1 MAQDDIWGIQNYDIP
16 QMGQF
21 MYAFNKNQEG
31 IDEAMQQMADRKA
44 LEDNAHQASID
55 SLEVLKRIEMNT
67 AYLKDI
73 VDLLNTSNEHQKELN
88 EMIQSILNIAKSPD
102 KSEAQSRYRS
112 VMKKIGDF
120 ATVTSSALNIAKLS
134 ALAATVLQFF
144 MQSH

>member
-21 MYAFNKNQEG
+21 MDAFNKNQEG

-120 ATVTSSALNIAKLS
+120 ATVTSTALNIAKLS

>member
-21 MYAFNKNQEG
+21 MDAFNKNQEG
-31 IDEAMQQMADRKA
+31 IDEAMQQIADRKA

>member
-21 MYAFNKNQEG
+21 MDAFNKNQEG

-73 VDLLNTSNEHQKELN
+73 VDMLNTSNEHQKELN

>member
-21 MYAFNKNQEG
+21 MDAFNKNQEG

-55 SLEVLKRIEMNT
+55 SLEVLKKIEMNT

-73 VDLLNTSNEHQKELN
+73 VDLLNVNNENQKELN
-88 EMIQSILNIAKSPD
+88 DMVQSIIGIAKATD
-102 KSEAQSRYRS
+102 KEEAQSRYRS

-120 ATVTSSALNIAKLS
+120 STITSSALNIVKLS
-134 ALAATVLQFF
+134 SLAATVLQFF

>member
-21 MYAFNKNQEG
+21 MDAFNKNQEG

>member
-21 MYAFNKNQEG
+21 MDAFNKNQEG

-44 LEDNAHQASID
+44 LEDSAHQASID

>member
-1 MAQDDIWGIQNYDIP
+1 MAQDDIWGIQNYDIQ

-21 MYAFNKNQEG
+21 MDAFNKNQEG

-67 AYLKDI
+67 AYIKDI
-73 VDLLNTSNEHQKELN
+73 VDMLNTSNEHQKELN